1 MIIEADKDGIKIIQ
15 QLCDVALK
23 TGGVAKRSSFVIRDL
38 SATNSER
45 ILSDTIRILITYEE

>member
-23 TGGVAKRSSFVIRDL
+23 TGGVANLKGVNDVLSSLTEIKPVKKEKK
-38 SATNSER
+38 SAR
-45 ILSDTIRILITYEE
+45 QDPK

>member
-23 TGGVAKRSSFVIRDL
+23 TGGVANLKGVNDVLSSLTEIKPIKKEKKCARQDPK
-38 SATNSER
+38 
-45 ILSDTIRILITYEE
+45 